1 MTSRVVRA
9 PLSRAGIAAVL
20 GIAVVL
26 SAGAGERNAAAGE
39 RNSGVAERN
48 AVVGEPT
55 TDGAGRNVVVG
66 ERNSRAAELRVAEQ
80 PSGVFVQPAR
90 DPGGTLMTGN
100 LQVDFFGLTALRD
113 GPALEPLLQSDAGG
127 SADPSRR
134 SPWLASGLSLLV
146 PGTGEFYAG
155 SYWKAALFFAVEV
168 AALAVAYS
176 YDRRGDQQTD
186 RYQDFANRHWSV
198 VKYAKYAE
206 TLVGATPQFNWRVP
220 GTEGMDEF
228 DRPWTQVNWSELNRM
243 ERHIA
248 GYYSHTLPPYGE
260 QQYFE
265 LIGKYPQ
272 YNQGW
277 NDAPPSFNYGDPL
290 TPNFQFYSGERGKA
304 NEYYSSASGWVT
316 AVIINHVLSAIDAAW
331 SAHLHNRA
339 QASVGVRM
347 IPTQDGYAPM
357 TRLTVKYSF

>member
-9 PLSRAGIAAVL
+9 PSSGAGIAAVL
-20 GIAVVL
+20 VIAVVL
-26 SAGAGERNAAAGE
+26 SGGAGERNVAAGE
-39 RNSGVAERN
+39 RIVTGSVGNAGSGELN
-48 AVVGEPT
+48 APF
-55 TDGAGRNVVVG
+55 
-66 ERNSRAAELRVAEQ
+66 RAADNSAGEQIAGVAEQ
-80 PSGVFVQPAR
+80 PSGVFAQPAR
-90 DPGGTLMTGN
+90 DPGGMPMTGN

-127 SADPSRR
+127 AAGTSHK
-134 SPWLASGLSLLV
+134 SPWLASGLSLFV
-146 PGTGEFYAG
+146 PGTGELYAG

-186 RYQDFANRHWSV
+186 RYQDFANGHWSV

-339 QASVGVRM
+339 QASVGVRV

-357 TRLTVKYSF
+357 TQLTVKYRF